1 MHARTEIFITHEAVL
16 VYAQGRQLPRNAFD
30 SHGQGSRP
38 ASTAFFQNPQ
48 SQGQSGNQQCFR
60 YQDLAASYEL
70 SDVVND
76 YPMSVSPSVCLS
88 SYVSDVM
95 CLCFLSV
102 RFCGL
107 RVCLLVSLP
116 ACFRQL
122 NLPFC
127 VSLCLSRLS
136 LSLCP
141 SLSVCLPACVSVSV
155 CLPVCLCLSACLPV

>member
-1 MHARTEIFITHEAVL
+1 MFRRMHARTEIFITHKAVL
-16 VYAQGRQLPRNAFD
+16 VCAQGRQLPRNAFD

-88 SYVSDVM
+88 
-95 CLCFLSV
+95 
-102 RFCGL
+102 
-107 RVCLLVSLP
+107 VCLVT
-116 ACFRQL
+116 
-122 NLPFC
+122 
-127 VSLCLSRLS
+127 
-136 LSLCP
+136 
-141 SLSVCLPACVSVSV
+141 SVMLMMMS
-155 CLPVCLCLSACLPV
+155 